1 MNDCRK
7 RNVNVDYIKGI
18 AILLVVLG
26 HTMRTST
33 VNSENSILF
42 NFLWSLQMPLF
53 FLVSGYLTKYSKPIA
68 GIGEFEKFSKKR
80 TVGYLIPFA
89 VWTFAVRG
97 LIFGQYPFF
106 NIKNLAF
113 NMDNGYWFLFS
124 LWTICMAYGFSC
136 FISEKV
142 SSEKAKSLVGISV
155 FLLEMAILAIIA
167 LVFGMSFL
175 CIKLTLYYMPFF
187 YARALYGRYQ
197 DNITNFKNG
206 NKIIELFVATS
217 AFVYILLLLRFNT
230 YYLSES
236 LVEIF
241 LRAIISLSGCCSIC
255 FAVSKLKI
263 RGVLSNFLQY
273 VGQHSLEIYMLHYLL
288 ISVFRLNPLPD
299 FMSVKGFVICIG
311 NYIITLTLTLIITL
325 LLNSNSVLSFLLFG
339 KTSEVFKA

>member
-26 HTMRTST
+26 HTMTTST

-97 LIFGQYPFF
+97 LIFGQYSFF

-124 LWTICMAYGFSC
+124 LWTICIVYGFSC
-136 FISEKV
+136 FISEKA
-142 SSEKAKSLVGISV
+142 SSEMVKSIVRISV
-155 FLLEMAILAIIA
+155 FL
-167 LVFGMSFL
+167 
-175 CIKLTLYYMPFF
+175 
-187 YARALYGRYQ
+187 
-197 DNITNFKNG
+197 
-206 NKIIELFVATS
+206 
-217 AFVYILLLLRFNT
+217 
-230 YYLSES
+230 
-236 LVEIF
+236 
-241 LRAIISLSGCCSIC
+241 
-255 FAVSKLKI
+255 
-263 RGVLSNFLQY
+263 
-273 VGQHSLEIYMLHYLL
+273 LEIYMLHYLL

-299 FMSVKGFVICIG
+299 FMSVKGFVICIS

-325 LLNSNSVLSFLLFG
+325 LLNSNSVLRFLLFG